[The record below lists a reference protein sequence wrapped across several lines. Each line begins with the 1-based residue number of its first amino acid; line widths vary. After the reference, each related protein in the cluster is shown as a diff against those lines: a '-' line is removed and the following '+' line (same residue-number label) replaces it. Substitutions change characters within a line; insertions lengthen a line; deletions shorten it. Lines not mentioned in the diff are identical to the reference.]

1 MELFIAGATSVF
13 GLEKIEEAFKFL
25 GYQVHFVEA
34 TFMKSYA
41 TIDEDVAVTYVDS
54 LPENSVII
62 PLSEYWISYCVEH
75 SSPNISQKALQA
87 SRSKKLL
94 HTYLQEAG
102 FSNFILYKT
111 PSEAIEALK
120 NDKKVLIKPEGLHSG
135 FGVEV
140 LDKSKITIL
149 EKQIEKT
156 LNLKTKT
163 MKLMKVENKGYMLCE
178 YVEGDEYSADCFYYK
193 GRISLVRL
201 CRKEIILI
209 NDKPCT
215 AVYQLIEPTEEI
227 TKVLFGWTKTL
238 FEKDNLSFAQFD
250 FIITPQNH
258 IIPIDFACRVGGGL
272 TELLS
277 QTNTNPYADSIKGEY
292 SINHHQGVLT
302 QFNYLPTKTGYIIN
316 DKYPLLSGF
325 QKVWKHKGDHVTCN
339 PSSVG
344 SRAALVITSW
354 NTNTISPDIL
364 NSLLLDE
371 QYILSNKIL

>member
-13 GLEKIEEAFKFL
+13 GLKKIEQAFNFL
-25 GYQVHFVEA
+25 GYEVHFVEA

-41 TIDEDVAVTYVDS
+41 TIEEEVAVNYVDF
-54 LPENSVII
+54 LPENSVIL
-62 PLSEYWISYCVEH
+62 PLSEYWISYCFTH
-75 SSPNISQKALQA
+75 GCKNISQKALQA

-94 HTYLQEAG
+94 HSYIQEAG
-102 FSNFILYKT
+102 FSNLIWYKT
-111 PSEAIEALK
+111 PSDAIDALE

-140 LDKSKITIL
+140 LDKSRIPFL
-149 EKQIEKT
+149 EQQIEKT
-156 LNLKTKT
+156 LRLKTNT

-178 YVEGDEYSADCFYYK
+178 YVEGTEYSADCFYYQ

-209 NDKPCT
+209 NNKPCT
-215 AVYQLIEPTEEI
+215 AVYQLTEPTEQI
-227 TKVLFGWTKTL
+227 TKALFGWVETL

-250 FIITPQNH
+250 FIITPENS

-277 QTNTNPYADSIKGEY
+277 QTGTNPYADSIKGEY

-302 QFNYLPTKTGYIIN
+302 QFNYLPIKTGYIVN
-316 DKYPLLSGF
+316 DNYPLLPGY

-344 SRAALVITSW
+344 SRAALVITPW
-354 NTNTISPDIL
+354 KTNTVSQETL

-371 QYILSNKIL
+371 QWISSNKIL